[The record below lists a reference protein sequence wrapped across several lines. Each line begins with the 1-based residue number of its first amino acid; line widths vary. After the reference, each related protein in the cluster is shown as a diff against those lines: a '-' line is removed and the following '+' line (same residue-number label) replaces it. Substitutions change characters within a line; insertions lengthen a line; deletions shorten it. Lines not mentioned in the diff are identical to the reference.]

1 MGFRSKVKKST
12 GQTTELPRLSAQHY
26 GSVNLLGGVFLF
38 MAVCQLLSF
47 EEFQI
52 VLVTIG
58 LSSDIAWAVILIL
71 AELLAAVG
79 FFKLRLSHALR
90 IFSAIS
96 AILVSGFWFVQNI
109 KLISEGLGGLLP
121 NIGFFGSYLAQSPG
135 WWTTLQT
142 TVLILWVLYSLN
154 LMRSSLSLKP
164 E

>member
-1 MGFRSKVKKST
+1 MGFRSKVKKSAS
-12 GQTTELPRLSAQHY
+12 QTTELPKLSNQRY
-26 GSVNLLGGVFLF
+26 GSVNLLGGVFLL

-47 EEFQI
+47 EEFQ
-52 VLVTIG
+52 VLLTTIG
-58 LSSDIAWAVILIL
+58 LANNTAWAVLIIL

-90 IFSAIS
+90 VCSAAA
-96 AILVSGFWFVQNI
+96 AILVSGFWFIQNI

-121 NIGFFGSYLAQSPG
+121 NMGFFGSYLAQSPG
-135 WWTTLQT
+135 WWTTLET

-154 LMRSSLSLKP
+154 LMRSSLSLNP